1 MLCPNLLTGEVQIQ
15 KRKIFSQI
23 PGKVVEMMNRKKTR
37 ITEED
42 NQKAIEGDRYLR
54 FLSSSFLKLAN
65 LEWQGVY
72 MTTQLF
78 ETWPVEV
85 YNWPCQQPMIHL
97 KEFFV
102 PENVFLQDID
112 SQKLLTNKM
121 SLQNWWKHT
130 HLHEHVLAS
139 KAGSYKVCN
148 LSFAS

>member
-1 MLCPNLLTGEVQIQ
+1 
-15 KRKIFSQI
+15 
-23 PGKVVEMMNRKKTR
+23 MNQKKTR

-112 SQKLLTNKM
+112 SQKLLIKCLCKIDENI
-121 SLQNWWKHT
+121 HT
-130 HLHEHVLAS
+130 
-139 KAGSYKVCN
+139 YMN
-148 LSFAS
+148 MY